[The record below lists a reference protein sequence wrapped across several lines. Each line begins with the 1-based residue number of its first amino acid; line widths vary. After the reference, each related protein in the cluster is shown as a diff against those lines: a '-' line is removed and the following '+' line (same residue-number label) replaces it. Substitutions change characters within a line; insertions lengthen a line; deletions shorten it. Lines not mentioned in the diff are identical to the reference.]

1 MEIHEQVVA
10 SIGPLPPEQTE
21 SEKALANEVS
31 VIEQRAMSIVIHS
44 AEDFEQAG
52 EFGRQLKQQSAMVK
66 EFFAPMKDAA
76 HQAHQQICAREK
88 AMLAPLV
95 SAEKTLKTAMGN
107 YQLEM
112 ERIRREKEEEIRR
125 AAKAEADRKLAEAS
139 ALEDKGDVAGA
150 EAVLAGAAMLDQAG
164 SNFRL
169 ETEKAKAAGIGSTMD
184 WEIVSVDESKV
195 PTHFNGAEIRPVD
208 VSAVLKLV
216 RASKGNISIPG
227 IEFKE
232 TVKISIRR

>member
-1 MEIHEQVVA
+1 MEVHEQVVA

-31 VIEQRAMSIVIHS
+31 VIEQRAMNIVIHS

-52 EFGRQLKQQSAMVK
+52 EFGRLLKQRSAMVK

-76 HQAHQQICAREK
+76 YQAHKQICEREK

>member
-1 MEIHEQVVA
+1 MEVHEQVVA

-21 SEKALANEVS
+21 GEKALANEVS
-31 VIEQRAMSIVIHS
+31 VIEQRAMNIVIHS

-76 HQAHQQICAREK
+76 HQAHKQICEREK

-95 SAEKTLKTAMGN
+95 AAEKTLKTAMGN
-107 YQLEM
+107 YQLEL

-125 AAKAEADRKLAEAS
+125 VAKAEADRKLAEAS

-164 SNFRL
+164 SVPGDDHSESGTFPKGCADQRCHGPVRRVRRGHRHCQ
-169 ETEKAKAAGIGSTMD
+169 KASG
-184 WEIVSVDESKV
+184 
-195 PTHFNGAEIRPVD
+195 
-208 VSAVLKLV
+208 
-216 RASKGNISIPG
+216 PG
-227 IEFKE
+227 P
-232 TVKISIRR
+232 